1 MKNINNV
8 NPYHEDNPEIFNS
21 AINYSRI
28 NGSTVIQES
37 TCNQL
42 IFNVMPNMGVKES
55 LYIKEYRIGDNYIEA
70 TFNREYQ
77 SSMKNSPSHLIFL
90 SVLVHMQKM
99 LYVFMCHNQ
108 GLKYDPYGKEVLKVW
123 PTSLDIQMPKL
134 ITQCNDII
142 HRIDIKKIR
151 KIKEKIFSVTADTN
165 INDIIT
171 INGMAMIYIL

>member
-1 MKNINNV
+1 MKTINSV
-8 NPYHEDNPEIFNS
+8 NPNLVDNLETPNS
-21 AINYSRI
+21 ALDYSRKS
-28 NGSTVIQES
+28 GSTVIQES

-42 IFNVMPNMGVKES
+42 IFNVMPNMGVKEY

-70 TFNREYQ
+70 TFDREYH

-90 SVLVHMQKM
+90 SALVHMQKM
-99 LYVFMCHNQ
+99 LYIFMCHNQ
-108 GLKYDPYGKEVLKVW
+108 GLKYDPYGKELLKVW

-151 KIKEKIFSVTADTN
+151 KIKEKVFSVTADTN
-165 INDIIT
+165 VNGVIT